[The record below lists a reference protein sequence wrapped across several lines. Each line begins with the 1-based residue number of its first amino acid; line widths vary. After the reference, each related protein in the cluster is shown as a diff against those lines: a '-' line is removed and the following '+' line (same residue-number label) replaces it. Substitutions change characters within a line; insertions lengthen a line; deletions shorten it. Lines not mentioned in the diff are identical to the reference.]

1 MLTDLNWP
9 SLQSR
14 RRICDLGMFY
24 KIHRG
29 QVNFSIPY
37 ELTSVP
43 AYGRTR
49 KSHDFKIRLP
59 FSSVDAYKHSFNV
72 RSIPAWNALPADVVG
87 SASHPE
93 FIRRVSTTLT
103 SYAESKGLEEVPDFR
118 QFKNLQFLWLNKNK
132 LRNLNCF
139 DGNYQLRELYL
150 QDNMIAAL
158 NGSLRHLTCL
168 QVLLLNGNQLLKL
181 TDVIHEL
188 RAMQSLETLNLFANP
203 LAQDYDYRSY
213 VIHHVPSLQL
223 LDRKEISKAEK
234 SKAKKKYD
242 AERDCMKE
250 SLAFGRR
257 GYCSQERVYSPSLS
271 RTDES
276 CHHSQAVVGVP

>member
-1 MLTDLNWP
+1 MEDRVH
-9 SLQSR
+9 SQKEIEEQMR
-14 RRICDLGMFY
+14 KC
-24 KIHRG
+24 
-29 QVNFSIPY
+29 
-37 ELTSVP
+37 SVTKEKDV
-43 AYGRTR
+43 AEIY
-49 KSHDFKIRLP
+49 L
-59 FSSVDAYKHSFNV
+59 
-72 RSIPAWNALPADVVG
+72 AD
-87 SASHPE
+87 
-93 FIRRVSTTLT
+93 R
-103 SYAESKGLEEVPDFR
+103 GLEEVPDFR
-118 QFKNLQFLWLNKNK
+118 RFKNLQFLWLNKNK
-132 LRNLNCF
+132 LRKLNCF

-234 SKAKKKYD
+234 NKAKKKYD
-242 AERDCMKE
+242 KERDCMKE

-276 CHHSQAVVGVP
+276 CHHSQGENHREKIKGVESLTSYFFQN

>member
-1 MLTDLNWP
+1 MEDRVH
-9 SLQSR
+9 SQKEIEEQMR
-14 RRICDLGMFY
+14 KC
-24 KIHRG
+24 
-29 QVNFSIPY
+29 
-37 ELTSVP
+37 SVTKEKDV
-43 AYGRTR
+43 AEIY
-49 KSHDFKIRLP
+49 L
-59 FSSVDAYKHSFNV
+59 
-72 RSIPAWNALPADVVG
+72 AD
-87 SASHPE
+87 
-93 FIRRVSTTLT
+93 R
-103 SYAESKGLEEVPDFR
+103 GLEEVPDFR
-118 QFKNLQFLWLNKNK
+118 RFKNLQFLWLNKNK
-132 LRNLNCF
+132 LRKLNCF

-158 NGSLRHLTCL
+158 NGALRHLTCL

-213 VIHHVPSLQL
+213 VIHHVTSLQL

-234 SKAKKKYD
+234 NKAKKKYD

-276 CHHSQAVVGVP
+276 CHHSQGENHREKIKGVESLTSCGSSLDEVIKKRGFQRSVMQYSTFDWSSVPLSEEKRLAAENVPVQPRILTVRFR

>member
-1 MLTDLNWP
+1 MEDRVH
-9 SLQSR
+9 SQKEIEEQMR
-14 RRICDLGMFY
+14 KC
-24 KIHRG
+24 
-29 QVNFSIPY
+29 
-37 ELTSVP
+37 SVTKEKDV
-43 AYGRTR
+43 AEIY
-49 KSHDFKIRLP
+49 L
-59 FSSVDAYKHSFNV
+59 
-72 RSIPAWNALPADVVG
+72 AD
-87 SASHPE
+87 
-93 FIRRVSTTLT
+93 R
-103 SYAESKGLEEVPDFR
+103 GLEEVPDFR
-118 QFKNLQFLWLNKNK
+118 RFKNLQFLWLNKNK
-132 LRNLNCF
+132 LRKLNCF

-158 NGSLRHLTCL
+158 NGALRHLTCL

-213 VIHHVPSLQL
+213 VIHHVTSLQL

-234 SKAKKKYD
+234 NKAKKKYD

-276 CHHSQAVVGVP
+276 CHHSQGENHREKIKGVESLTSSCGSSLDEVIKKRGFQRSVMQYSTFDWSSVPLSEEKRLAAENVPVQPRILTVRFR